1 MTKIKSVWA
10 REVLDSRAIPTVE
23 SVCLLDNNQMSV
35 ASVPSGASTGKYESL
50 ELRDH
55 DTARYS
61 GKGVLKAVG
70 NINNVLGPAIIGM
83 NPEEQEVIDE
93 KLIHLD
99 GTKNKNKYGA
109 NATLAISFAVAKSAS
124 LVNGKTTYAHVN
136 QLAQRAGI
144 RANMHIP
151 TPLFNMI
158 NGGLHGAG
166 NLDFQEFHVIPATSR
181 PFSEALR
188 SGVEIYHGLGE
199 TLVKKGAI

>member
-50 ELRDH
+50 ELRDQ
-55 DTARYS
+55 DSTRYS

-99 GTKNKNKYGA
+99 GTKNKSKYGA
-109 NATLAISFAVAKSAS
+109 NATLAISFAVAKAAS
-124 LVNGKTTYAHVN
+124 LSNGKHTYSHIN
-136 QLAQRAGI
+136 HLAKRPGI
-144 RANMHIP
+144 RPNMHVP

-166 NLDFQEFHVIPATSR
+166 NLDFQEFHVIPATSKN
-181 PFSEALR
+181 FHDGLR
-188 SGVEIYHGLGE
+188 IGAEI
-199 TLVKKGAI
+199 